1 MDEQD
6 REDQDFV
13 VLTDENG
20 EEHRFELLDVISVDA
35 NEYAVLADPESEN
48 EAFVLRIDTD
58 AEGNETLSEVQDE
71 EEWNQVAAA
80 WERLQ
85 DEDWDD
91 EDEDEEEDEDEDWEE
106 EFDAD
111 YEDESEDD
119 LEEDDEDG
127 GDEPEEPRRPDR

>member
-35 NEYAVLADPESEN
+35 NEYAVLADPDSEN

-71 EEWNQVAAA
+71 EEWKQVAEA

-85 DEDWDD
+85 DEDWD
-91 EDEDEEEDEDEDWEE
+91 EEDEDDEEWEE

-111 YEDESEDD
+111 YEDEEEAEDD
-119 LEEDDEDG
+119 LGEEEDEDEEGDDG
-127 GDEPEEPRRPDR
+127 KGPRRTGR

>member
-35 NEYAVLADPESEN
+35 NEYAVLADPDSEN

-71 EEWNQVAAA
+71 EEWKQVAEA

-85 DEDWDD
+85 DEDWD
-91 EDEDEEEDEDEDWEE
+91 EEDEDDEEWEE

-111 YEDESEDD
+111 YEDEEEAEDD
-119 LEEDDEDG
+119 LDEEEDEDEEGDDG
-127 GDEPEEPRRPDR
+127 KGPRRTGR